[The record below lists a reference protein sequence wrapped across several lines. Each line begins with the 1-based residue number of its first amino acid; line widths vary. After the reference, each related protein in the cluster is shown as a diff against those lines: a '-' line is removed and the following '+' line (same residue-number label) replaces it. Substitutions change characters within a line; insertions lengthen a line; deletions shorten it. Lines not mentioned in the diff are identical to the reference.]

1 MIIAAAE
8 AGVQLAAAQLDRAR
22 VGWLPNLNVGA
33 GYYRHDG
40 ATEGQSGNFYINS
53 KDQFLAGGGLFARFN
68 FTDALFRPLA
78 ARQVLRARESDVQAA
93 RNDALLATAE
103 AYFTVE
109 QARGRVAGT
118 LDVLNKGRALAE
130 KVRSLGQGF
139 IDPADIYRARTALIE
154 VEQSLDSARELWRVA
169 SANLTQVLRLEPT
182 AVVVPLEPPYLRV
195 TLIRPQTRVDD
206 LIPIGLTYRP
216 ELASQQALVQAA
228 LARIKQERMRPLVP
242 SLVLQ
247 GGSNPADAGS

>member
-1 MIIAAAE
+1 M
-8 AGVQLAAAQLDRAR
+8 
-22 VGWLPNLNVGA
+22 
-33 GYYRHDG
+33 
-40 ATEGQSGNFYINS
+40 
-53 KDQFLAGGGLFARFN
+53 
-68 FTDALFRPLA
+68 
-78 ARQVLRARESDVQAA
+78 
-93 RNDALLATAE
+93 
-103 AYFTVE
+103 
-109 QARGRVAGT
+109 
-118 LDVLNKGRALAE
+118 
-130 KVRSLGQGF
+130 
-139 IDPADIYRARTALIE
+139 
-154 VEQSLDSARELWRVA
+154 EQSLDSARELWRVA